1 MSNRLYFG
9 RIAPS
14 EPQKEQLDG
23 GGWSWRYKVRIFDK
37 HTHDKSE
44 LADEDLPWAQIL
56 LPVTSGS
63 GAANFSTTPLLNQG
77 DTVSIAYYD
86 SEEQM
91 PVITGV
97 LPRTAE
103 VSTGEPEGQDGY
115 LPHTGFTDNKDK
127 NSKVEDDESNE
138 ARLGSANSPTPR
150 SFSSVPGDVCLFA
163 NNCNPNDYNVSAISI
178 ELQNLFNQLDHFS
191 TNTNLVQSITRG
203 SIDRIH
209 SIVNPYVGQIFN
221 NLFEELVPTLNSG
234 LRALYQEVYDITFAA
249 TVGANPALA
258 PELAKKAAE
267 AAMVGMKPP
276 IKILQDAISLI
287 ADEVVDELYSQVED
301 MVYDAIGQDNLDD
314 IHDNLYNIYN
324 SLSFAE
330 ELIEK
335 ITGLTDS
342 KLNPLIDAVAKILSG
357 GFRLDAALSPA
368 LDAMYSSI
376 AGALTPT
383 QGAGKCGG
391 TTEYAYGVGVVNNLE
406 GVYDEM
412 KQLDETLQNFDP
424 DVCGDPVVTIFGG
437 RGIGAKAN
445 VVIGA
450 ATTIGDD
457 RVTYQGKVLSVE
469 VTDQGDGYQ
478 YPPFV
483 QIQDSCGLGIGA
495 VPKAVVKDKKVV
507 AIYLINTGNGYP
519 TSEDPI
525 FIVDG
530 VEIVDGGIGYEPGI
544 IDDDFDN
551 GYEVITDENGTI
563 TDVKPQDT
571 NAVTDIP
578 RLNIPQTN
586 PPIPPG
592 GKLVDGCIVD
602 QNGFILTC
610 EVKVGKGANL
620 RPRLTKLPSR
630 EDILDGNIPPN
641 LAGRLSQ
648 EEILQIIS
656 CVN

>member
-1 MSNRLYFG
+1 MTRLYFG

-37 HTHDKSE
+37 HPHDKSE
-44 LADEDLPWAQIL
+44 LADEDLPWAQVL
-56 LPVTSGS
+56 MPVTAGS

-115 LPHTGFTDNKDK
+115 LPHTGFTENKDK

-163 NNCNPNDYNVSAISI
+163 NNCNPNDYNVSAVSI

-276 IKILQDAISLI
+276 IIILQDAISLL
-287 ADEVVDELYSQVED
+287 ADEVVDELYGQVED
-301 MVYDAIGQDNLDD
+301 MVYDAIGRGNLDQ
-314 IHDNLYNIYN
+314 IHDNLYNVYN

-330 ELIEK
+330 NLIEE
-335 ITGLTDS
+335 ITNLTELKMS
-342 KLNPLIDAVAKILSG
+342 PLIDAVQKILSG
-357 GFRLDAALSPA
+357 GFRLDNVLSPSLDSIFSSVAGALSP
-368 LDAMYSSI
+368 SQS
-376 AGALTPT
+376 G
-383 QGAGKCGG
+383 GKCGG
-391 TTEYAYGVGVVNNLE
+391 VSEYAFGVGEVSNLQN
-406 GVYDEM
+406 VYNEM
-412 KQLDETLQNFDP
+412 FELDTTLQNFNP
-424 DVCGDPVVTIFGG
+424 DQCGNPVVTIFGG
-437 RGIGAKAN
+437 RGKGATAE
-445 VVIGA
+445 VVVGA

-469 VTDQGDGYQ
+469 VTNQGEGYE

-483 QIQDSCGLGIGA
+483 KIQDSCGLGIGA
-495 VPKAVVKDKKVV
+495 IPKAVVKDKKVV
-507 AIYLINTGNGYP
+507 AIYLINTGSGYP
-519 TSEDPI
+519 TDEDPVL
-525 FIVDG
+525 IVDG
-530 VEIVDGGIGYEPGI
+530 VEIVDGGLGYAPGVI
-544 IDDDFDN
+544 TDDFDN
-551 GYEVITDENGTI
+551 DYEVVTDENGTI
-563 TDVKPQDT
+563 TDVIPQDT

-578 RLNIPQTN
+578 RLNIPKTN

-602 QNGFILTC
+602 KNGYILTC
-610 EVKVGKGANL
+610 EVTIGKGANL
-620 RPRLTKLPSR
+620 RPTLTKLPSKA
-630 EDILDGNIPPN
+630 DIDAGNIPDN
-641 LAGRLSQ
+641 IKDRLSQ
-648 EEILQIIS
+648 EQILQIIS
-656 CVN
+656 CVE